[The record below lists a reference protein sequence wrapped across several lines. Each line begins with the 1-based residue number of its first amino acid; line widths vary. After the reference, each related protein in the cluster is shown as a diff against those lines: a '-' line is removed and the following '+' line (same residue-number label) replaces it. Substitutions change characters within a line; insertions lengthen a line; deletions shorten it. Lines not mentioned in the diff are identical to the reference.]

1 MSVETWKNI
10 SVVIVLK
17 MWMWTGY
24 LANFSLDEI
33 EYDNVKEV
41 PVVKNPV
48 VGTPL
53 FDLTTEKVVDTRDSE
68 DDSE

>member
-1 MSVETWKNI
+1 
-10 SVVIVLK
+10 

-24 LANFSLDEI
+24 LANFSLDDI